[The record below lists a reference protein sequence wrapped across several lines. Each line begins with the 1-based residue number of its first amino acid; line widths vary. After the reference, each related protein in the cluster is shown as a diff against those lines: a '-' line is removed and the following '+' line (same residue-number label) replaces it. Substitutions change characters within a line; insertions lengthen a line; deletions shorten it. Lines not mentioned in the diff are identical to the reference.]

1 LTTTTPTSKGEAV
14 TDSPVPRSAPGDS
27 FGERLR
33 RLREAAGL
41 SQVAL
46 AGDALHPS
54 YVSLL
59 EAGRRTPTPEAVA
72 TLAARLGVSPR
83 ELSGEIDVD
92 LEQPIVLAEAAL
104 GLGRP
109 QEALDLLEPYAARFT
124 RERCTHDPLTFRAA
138 HAYATA
144 LERRTRIDEAAAV
157 LEVLRGSAD
166 DSPATLPWLAVTT
179 ALIRCYRDA
188 GDVSRAL
195 EIGEDAIQRCR
206 GLLSVRVDAHAAL
219 VSTVA
224 GTYSER
230 GDLLR
235 AQMLLDDLLDQVS
248 GGEAPEA
255 EAFAY
260 WNAAINAVERGRAK
274 DGLRLAEQAAALLD
288 AGGDAR
294 ARARLQLS
302 RAWVHLAQ
310 DPPEAAEAR
319 ALLRDA
325 LPHVRQYAGGAEIA
339 SADTEL
345 ARCELILGRPEVARR
360 HARAALK
367 RLSPENRIERAR
379 ALTAL
384 GSALVALGETA
395 AGVHSLDE
403 AAQALEAAEAPRTAA
418 AVWRQLSTVFRA
430 LGDPARALDAADRA
444 LDGAGLPSEPVAA
457 PAAARP
463 ARARAATPT
472 PR

>member
-1 LTTTTPTSKGEAV
+1 
-14 TDSPVPRSAPGDS
+14 
-27 FGERLR
+27 
-33 RLREAAGL
+33 
-41 SQVAL
+41 
-46 AGDALHPS
+46 
-54 YVSLL
+54 
-59 EAGRRTPTPEAVA
+59 
-72 TLAARLGVSPR
+72 
-83 ELSGEIDVD
+83 
-92 LEQPIVLAEAAL
+92 VLAEAAL
-104 GLGRP
+104 GLGRAP
-109 QEALDLLEPYAARFT
+109 EAVELLEPYAARYT

-144 LERRTRIDEAAAV
+144 LERCTRIDDAAAV
-157 LEVLRGSAD
+157 LEVLRESAD
-166 DSPATLPWLAVTT
+166 ASPATQPWLPVTT

-235 AQMLLDDLLDQVS
+235 AQMLLDDLLDQVG
-248 GGEAPEA
+248 GGESPEA
-255 EAFAY
+255 EAFAC
-260 WNAAINAVERGRAK
+260 WNAAINAVERGRPK
-274 DGLRLAEQAAALLD
+274 EGLRLAAQAATLLE
-288 AGGDAR
+288 AGGDVR
-294 ARARLQLS
+294 AKVRLQLS

-310 DPPEAAEAR
+310 DPPEATEAR
-319 ALLRDA
+319 TLLREA
-325 LPHVRQYAGGAEIA
+325 LPHLRQYAGGTDIA

-360 HARAALK
+360 HAQAALK

-384 GSALVALGETA
+384 GSALVALGEHA

-444 LDGAGLPSEPVAA
+444 LDGVGLPYEPVSAG
-457 PAAARP
+457 
-463 ARARAATPT
+463 AATPPPARSRRT
-472 PR
+472 TSAPR

>member
-1 LTTTTPTSKGEAV
+1 V
-14 TDSPVPRSAPGDS
+14 TDSTTPRSAPGDS

-59 EAGRRTPTPEAVA
+59 EAGRRTPTPEAIA
-72 TLAARLGVSPR
+72 TLASRLGVSPR

-124 RERCTHDPLTFRAA
+124 RERCAHDPLAFRAA

-144 LERRTRIDEAAAV
+144 LERRTRIDDAAAV
-157 LEVLRGSAD
+157 LEVLRESAD
-166 DSPATLPWLAVTT
+166 ASPATLPWLAVTT

-188 GDVSRAL
+188 GDVSRAI

-206 GLLSVRVDAHAAL
+206 GVLSVRVDAHAAL

-235 AQMLLDDLLDQVS
+235 AQMLLDDLLDQVG

-255 EAFAY
+255 EAFAC
-260 WNAAINAVERGRAK
+260 WNAAINAVERGRPK

-310 DPPEAAEAR
+310 DPPEAAKAR
-319 ALLRDA
+319 DLLRDA
-325 LPHVRQYAGGAEIA
+325 LPQVRQYAGGAEIA

-360 HARAALK
+360 HALAALK

-379 ALTAL
+379 ALTTL

-403 AAQALEAAEAPRTAA
+403 AAQALEASEAPRAA
-418 AVWRQLSTVFRA
+418 AGVWRQLSTVFRA

-444 LDGAGLPSEPVAA
+444 LDGVGLPHEPVAA
-457 PAAARP
+457 PAAPPTARP
-463 ARARAATPT
+463 TRARKATT
-472 PR
+472 PSG